1 MMIVVIKTVVN
12 KRLVT
17 ERENPMSAVVES
29 PRGGELRPWSNAS
42 DLRDYL
48 DIATQTIYKWR
59 VEGKGPRA
67 HKIGGHLRFR
77 REDVEKWLE
86 TQREAEG

>member
-1 MMIVVIKTVVN
+1 MTTTYSDA
-12 KRLVT
+12 RWLTADDLAT
-17 ERENPMSAVVES
+17 ELQIPK
-29 PRGGELRPWSNAS
+29 
-42 DLRDYL
+42 
-48 DIATQTIYKWR
+48 QTIYRWR